1 LLQPQSLHR
10 ANVNDSQIAL
20 VNAAELQL
28 SNSQTAVKSKPN
40 RGCKPPQAPPEQPKQ
55 LMSNLVVVD
64 GSLQQKL
71 DQLTLEIR
79 LVLESL
85 YELQQILEQLRVTA
99 ANYSPVI

>member
-1 LLQPQSLHR
+1 
-10 ANVNDSQIAL
+10 
-20 VNAAELQL
+20 
-28 SNSQTAVKSKPN
+28 
-40 RGCKPPQAPPEQPKQ
+40 
-55 LMSNLVVVD
+55 MSNLVVVD